1 MKFINIFIR
10 LSIFYT
16 TITFGQK
23 IIYTKKYSSGNPKII
38 SYYLTE
44 GIDEVIEHQYFGSGS
59 IKKEGIYQFEKKQ
72 GNWKTYYS
80 NGNLRK
86 KESFDNGKLDGRM
99 IEWYQNGNKKIEGQ
113 FRKGK
118 KEGVFLFWDEDG
130 SLHLKK
136 SFVNGLKCSLIEYD
150 KGSIVKSE
158 NYCG

>member
-10 LSIFYT
+10 LSIFYI

-44 GIDEVIEHQYFGSGS
+44 GIDEVIEHEYFGSGS
-59 IKKEGIYQFEKKQ
+59 IKKEGIYQFGKKQ

-80 NGNLRK
+80 NGSLRK
-86 KESFDNGKLDGRM
+86 KESFYNGKL
-99 IEWYQNGNKKIEGQ
+99 NGNKKIEGQ

-118 KEGVFLFWDEDG
+118 REGVFLFWEEDG

-136 SFVNGLKCSLIEYD
+136 SFVNGLKCLLIEYD

>member
-44 GIDEVIEHQYFGSGS
+44 GIDEVIEHEYFGSGS
-59 IKKEGIYQFEKKQ
+59 IKKEGIYQFGKKQ

-80 NGNLRK
+80 NGSLRK
-86 KESFDNGKLDGRM
+86 KESFYNGKLNGRM

-118 KEGVFLFWDEDG
+118 RGRCFFILGRRWLFTFKKVFCKW
-130 SLHLKK
+130 
-136 SFVNGLKCSLIEYD
+136 IEMF
-150 KGSIVKSE
+150 I
-158 NYCG
+158 N